1 MLIGLVGLLLEVY
14 SDALSIMSR
23 ATEVRVDEE
32 EERDAASDGMDIQQ
46 YDSTHEVEGMWLPHK
61 PWQLMRKINGHH
73 EGSN

>member
-14 SDALSIMSR
+14 SDALSIMCR

-32 EERDAASDGMDIQQ
+32 EEGDAASDGMDMQKT
-46 YDSTHEVEGMWLPHK
+46 DSTHEVEGMWPPHK
-61 PWQLMRKINGHH
+61 PWQLMRKINGHQ